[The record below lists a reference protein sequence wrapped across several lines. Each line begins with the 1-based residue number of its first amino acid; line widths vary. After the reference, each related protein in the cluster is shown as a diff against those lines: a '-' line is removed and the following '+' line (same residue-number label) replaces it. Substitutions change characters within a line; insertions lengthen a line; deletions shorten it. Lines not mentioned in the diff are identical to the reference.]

1 MARNRPRL
9 LLTLLLVL
17 SLAGLFSSSLQRL
30 YYLLRLPFVWRASS
44 AAAVITQ
51 EHDQFDVTFAAY
63 EANYSTADAG
73 NGSLIPPILHH
84 IHLGSRLPRAE
95 WLEAR
100 ELCLKHHASWS
111 AFIWTE
117 ERAETL
123 VREEFT
129 HLYSMWKSYPYMIQR
144 VDALRYMILQKHGGV
159 ILDYDLACKRS
170 LEPLRQF
177 DFVAPAAHPAG
188 LSIGMMLS
196 SPGNSYVKALVDNLP
211 LYNQRWLYLPYVT
224 VMFSTGCHYASTIY
238 TLQSNRSSLRILS
251 GPPDAPRM
259 HMLNGQVNTP
269 LFRHLGSSSWHN
281 RDARLISLFKDLDQ
295 RALFAVLVFSLFAG
309 TTMILCC
316 VHRVHGRGRSSD
328 EEQSTTVSK
337 SLRKSA

>member
-1 MARNRPRL
+1 MARNRLRL
-9 LLTLLLVL
+9 LLTILLAL

-30 YYLLRLPFVWRASS
+30 YYLLRLPFVWKASS
-44 AAAVITQ
+44 AAAVISH

-63 EANYSTADAG
+63 NANYSTAAAG
-73 NGSLIPPILHH
+73 QSPLIPPILHH
-84 IHLGSRLPRAE
+84 IHVGSRPPRAE

-100 ELCLKHHASWS
+100 ERCLKHHASWS
-111 AFIWTE
+111 TVVWTE
-117 ERAETL
+117 ESAEKL
-123 VREEFT
+123 VREEFP

-196 SPGNSYVKALVDNLP
+196 SPGNPYIKALVDNLP
-211 LYNQRWLYLPYVT
+211 LYNHRWLYLPYVT

-259 HMLNGQVNTP
+259 HMLNGKVNTP

-281 RDARLISLFKDLDQ
+281 RDARLISLFKNLDQ
-295 RALFAVLVFSLFAG
+295 RALFAVLVFSLFAV
-309 TTMILCC
+309 TTVILCC
-316 VHRVHGRGRSSD
+316 VHRARGRPSD
-328 EEQSTTVSK
+328 EEQSAPVSK
-337 SLRKSA
+337 SLTKSA

>member
-1 MARNRPRL
+1 MARYRLRL

-17 SLAGLFSSSLQRL
+17 LFGGLFSSSFQQL
-30 YYLLRLPFVWRASS
+30 YYLLRLPFVWEASS
-44 AAAVITQ
+44 AAAVISQ

-63 EANYSTADAG
+63 EANYSSADAG
-73 NGSLIPPILHH
+73 PAPLIPPILHH
-84 IHLGSRLPRAE
+84 IHLGSRPPRAE

-100 ELCLKHHASWS
+100 KLCLKHHTSWS
-111 AFIWTE
+111 TFIWNE
-117 ERAETL
+117 DSAEKL
-123 VREEFT
+123 VREEFP
-129 HLYSMWKSYPYMIQR
+129 HLHDMWKSYPYMIQR
-144 VDALRYMILQKHGGV
+144 VDALRYMILQKHGGEFTPRECDGADSSGV

-177 DFVAPAAHPAG
+177 DFVAPAAHPTG
-188 LSIGMMLS
+188 FSIGMMLS
-196 SPGNSYVKALVDNLP
+196 SPGNPYIKALVDDLP
-211 LYNQRWLYLPYVT
+211 LYNHRWLYLPYVT

-281 RDARLISLFKDLDQ
+281 RDARLISLFKNLDQ
-295 RALFAVLVFSLFAG
+295 RALFAIG
-309 TTMILCC
+309 
-316 VHRVHGRGRSSD
+316 RVDVAALRMK
-328 EEQSTTVSK
+328 SK
-337 SLRKSA
+337 AQLS

>member
-1 MARNRPRL
+1 MARNRLRL
-9 LLTLLLVL
+9 LLTLLLAL
-17 SLAGLFSSSLQRL
+17 SFTALFSSSLQRL
-30 YYLLRLPFVWRASS
+30 YFLLRLPFVWKTSS
-44 AAAVITQ
+44 AAAVISQ
-51 EHDQFDVTFAAY
+51 QHDQFDVTFAAF
-63 EANYSTADAG
+63 EANYSSADAG
-73 NGSLIPPILHH
+73 NRALIPPILHH
-84 IHLGSRLPRAE
+84 IHLGSRPPLPE

-100 ELCLKHHASWS
+100 EHCLKHHASWS
-111 AFIWTE
+111 TRIWNE
-117 ERAETL
+117 ESAEKL
-123 VREEFT
+123 VREEFP
-129 HLYSMWKSYPYMIQR
+129 HLYSMWKGYPYMIQR

-196 SPGNSYVKALVDNLP
+196 SPGNPYVKALVDNLP

-281 RDARLISLFKDLDQ
+281 RDARMISLFKNLDQ
-295 RALFAVLVFSLFAG
+295 RALFAVLVFGLFAA

-316 VHRVHGRGRSSD
+316 VHRARGRGRSSD
-328 EEQSTTVSK
+328 EEQSAAVLK
-337 SLRKSA
+337 LLRKSA